1 MVVAVLDDF
10 FHPVHIVQASMTVKV
25 AKVSRLT
32 KTILVEVGRLWIVQ
46 VPDHGRVG
54 FGTNFSD
61 FSNIAKLS
69 CIRVHNLAG
78 MENVS
83 LLYTGNIEFYVS

>member
-10 FHPVHIVQASMTVKV
+10 FHPVHIVQASMAVEV

-32 KTILVEVGRLWIVQ
+32 KSILIKVGRLWLVQ
-46 VPDHGRVG
+46 VPDHCCVG